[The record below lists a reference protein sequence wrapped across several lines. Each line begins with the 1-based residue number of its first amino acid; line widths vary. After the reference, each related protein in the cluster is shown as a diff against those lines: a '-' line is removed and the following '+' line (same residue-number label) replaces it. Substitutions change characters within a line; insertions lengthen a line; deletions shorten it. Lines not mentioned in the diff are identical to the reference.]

1 MEALID
7 YNRFVCAQRTV
18 IRSES
23 FHSLFLIIIRWLVK
37 KLENNQINPKETTS

>member
-23 FHSLFLIIIRWLVK
+23 FHSLILNNYPVAGKEIRK
-37 KLENNQINPKETTS
+37 QSNKS